1 MGDVPPVD
9 AMTLPQWKG
18 VFRRALKDI
27 ERNHSF
33 AFASGLSYQFLMGLF
48 PALIALAAVV
58 GYLPIPNL
66 FQSILD
72 FMSRFVPAD
81 SMGLVKGVVRDVIT
95 PNKGKLLSF
104 GILGAIWAVSS
115 GFAGIMEALNVAYDV
130 PETRP
135 YWKSR
140 LLAVL
145 LSFQIGGL
153 MVLAFTLMLVGPQF
167 GEWLANTFRVSTL
180 WAYAWPYLRIVF
192 SLVAVVL
199 AVEVMYFAGPNVRQR
214 FRHTVWGAVIA
225 VSVWLLLSYGLGL
238 YFRQVT
244 HLNKTYG
251 SLGGAVA
258 LMIWMQ
264 WTALALL
271 LGAEVNSEILK
282 LSTGGEV
289 LLKQERRKRLR
300 TEQARKAA

>member
-1 MGDVPPVD
+1 
-9 AMTLPQWKG
+9 MTRQQWKS
-18 VFRRALKDI
+18 VFRNAANNLPKK
-27 ERNHSF
+27 HSM

-58 GYLPIPNL
+58 GYLPIPHL

-81 SMGLVKGVVRDVIT
+81 SMGLVRAVVRDVIT
-95 PNKGKLLSF
+95 PNKGKLLSA
-104 GILGAIWAVSS
+104 GLAGSIWAVSS

-135 YWKSR
+135 YWKTR
-140 LLAVL
+140 LIAIW
-145 LSFQIGGL
+145 LSFQIGAL
-153 MVLAFTLMLVGPQF
+153 TLIALVFMLVGPRF
-167 GEWLANTFRVSTL
+167 GAWMANTFDLSLV
-180 WAYAWPYLRIVF
+180 WAYAWPYLQIFFAVI
-192 SLVAVVL
+192 AVVL
-199 AVEVMYFAGPNVRQR
+199 AVEVMYFAAPNVRQR
-214 FRHTVWGAVIA
+214 FRHTVVGAVIA
-225 VSVWLLLSYGLGL
+225 VAAWLLLSYGLGV

-258 LMIWMQ
+258 LIIWMQ

-271 LGAEVNSEILK
+271 TGAEVNSEILK
-282 LSTGGEV
+282 VHTGGEV
-289 LLKQERRKRLR
+289 PLKVERRRTLR
-300 TEQARKAA
+300 TAQAKKVA